1 MNVFVGIV
9 GFYVCEWHVF
19 ACLTFLRVRFYLWR
33 LCEQYTTRCMFQR
46 RVGGQTRSLCTCTWS
61 LRGHGWCMRGNG
73 WFVFYF
79 FSLSLPLSLL
89 FSSHLFSSPL
99 FPSLLFSS
107 LLFSS
112 LFYSTLLYSYLLLS
126 ARLVSALIFS
136 CLLLYSVLFSCLF
149 ISSLL
154 FCSRLTNN
162 DNAGR
167 SIAARIGK

>member
-79 FSLSLPLSLL
+79 FWLSLPPSLL
-89 FSSHLFSSPL
+89 SSSHLFSSPL
-99 FPSLLFSS
+99 LPSQPFSS
-107 LLFSS
+107 LHLCS
-112 LFYSTLLYSYLLLS
+112 LLYS
-126 ARLVSALIFS
+126 LIFS
-136 CLLLYSVLFSCLF
+136 CLLFHSLLFSCLF